1 MWSMD
6 LFISKP
12 NDVAH
17 SVGVNFGN
25 VKKVIFF
32 HKVMMCFTKHNIQIN
47 FKLNNF
53 KLIFFHI

>member
-1 MWSMD
+1 MD

-25 VKKVIFF
+25 VKKVVFC